1 MLHFPMTYSHI
12 RVAYNEFMNSIYQFI
27 YTNITNPTNRPLV
40 QICGFLELGLNYE
53 L

>member
-1 MLHFPMTYSHI
+1 MLRFPMTYSHI